1 MRQDIRFCHSA
12 DGARIAYAV
21 TGAGSPLVMSA
32 TWLTHLEHQWRSLA
46 WRPWL
51 EALSR
56 EHTVLRYDSRGCGL
70 SDRDVGDLSFETWV
84 NDFEAVIEA
93 AEFERFSLLGVCQ
106 GGPIAIEYVG
116 RHPGRVSHLVLY
128 GTYSRGRA
136 QRFDVPQEVEKA
148 RLLLELTQLGW
159 GRENH
164 AFLQVWASQFQPG
177 GTLEHL
183 RSWSEQQ
190 RAATSPEMAVRL
202 LRIGFETDVRESAL
216 RVSCPTLIIH
226 AERDAVVP
234 IEEARVLAGLIPGS
248 RFVQLDSEN
257 HMLLP
262 SEPSWTRFLDEARR
276 FLPHASALG
285 GAQAARLPLSD
296 LTPRERDILE
306 RIAQGLDNREI
317 ATALGLSE
325 KTVRNHISRV
335 FDKIG
340 AQHRYQAIVRA
351 REAGLGTASGLPSR

>member
-1 MRQDIRFCHSA
+1 MA
-12 DGARIAYAV
+12 ARV
-21 TGAGSPLVMSA
+21 
-32 TWLTHLEHQWRSLA
+32 
-46 WRPWL
+46 
-51 EALSR
+51 
-56 EHTVLRYDSRGCGL
+56 
-70 SDRDVGDLSFETWV
+70 
-84 NDFEAVIEA
+84 
-93 AEFERFSLLGVCQ
+93 
-106 GGPIAIEYVG
+106 GPIAIEYVA

-128 GTYSRGRA
+128 GAYSRGRA

-148 RLLLELTQLGW
+148 RLLLDLTQLGW

-190 RAATSPEMAVRL
+190 QAATSPEMAVRL
-202 LRIGFETDVRESAL
+202 LRIGFETDVRESA
-216 RVSCPTLIIH
+216 RQVSCPTLIIH

-234 IEEARVLAGLIPGS
+234 IEEARVLAGLIPGC

-262 SEPSWTRFLDEARR
+262 SEPAWTRFLDEARR
-276 FLPHASALG
+276 FLPRASARG
-285 GAQAARLPLSD
+285 GAVAGLSLND

-317 ATALGLSE
+317 ATALRLSE

-351 REAGLGTASGLPSR
+351 REAGLGTASGLPAR